1 MEKSQ
6 TLMIDG
12 NQVAAEIARLRNE
25 VIAIY
30 PIIPATPWVNGR
42 MNDHRTNCLISG
54 PCDPHE
60 CGYKSNYRN

>member
-12 NQVAAEIARLRNE
+12 NQVAAEIARLSNE

-30 PIIPATPWVNGR
+30 PIIPATPMGEWA
-42 MNDHRTNCLISG
+42 D
-54 PCDPHE
+54 E
-60 CGYKSNYRN
+60 